1 MKILIT
7 GGLGNL
13 GLWLTEAF
21 LSAGATVHVLG
32 RSEKVNLVHANYTF
46 LKCDITDKKSLCNTI
61 TCYYDFCIH
70 AASYNEHFEADYAKK
85 ALLINALG
93 TDYICQRLLEVGVG
107 KIIYLSTFHVYGTPR
122 GVVNE
127 KTPIQPN
134 NDYGLTH
141 YFAEKYIEKYNRNSG
156 LKYSILRLTNSYGCP
171 RDIKT
176 NKWYLLLNDL
186 AKNVFETEKI
196 KLSSN
201 GNACRDFI
209 WMGDAVA
216 IIQAVMEND
225 STNNNIFNLSFGVS
239 RRLFDVAVLVQSAY
253 FQYSGKLIEIEVSD
267 SDLKEY
273 TDFRVSNEKLKSV
286 IEFTPVDKFIEESI
300 NIFKMLSTRV

>member
-21 LSAGATVHVLG
+21 LSVGATVHVLG
-32 RSEKVNLVHANYTF
+32 RSERVTLVHANYTF
-46 LKCDITDKKSLCNTI
+46 LKCDITDKQSLCDTI
-61 TCYYDFCIH
+61 VCYYDFCIH

-85 ALLINALG
+85 ALMINALG

-107 KIIYLSTFHVYGTPR
+107 KLIYLSTFHVYGASS

-127 KTPIQPN
+127 NTPIRPN

-171 RDIKT
+171 KDIKT
-176 NKWYLLLNDL
+176 DKWYLLLNDL
-186 AKNVFETEKI
+186 AKSVVETK
-196 KLSSN
+196 KLKLNSN
-201 GNACRDFI
+201 GNAYRDFI
-209 WMGDAVA
+209 WMGDVVA
-216 IIQAVMEND
+216 IIQAVMESENT
-225 STNNNIFNLSFGVS
+225 SNGIFNLSSGTS
-239 RRLFDVAVLVQSAY
+239 RRLFDIAVLVQSAY
-253 FQYSGKLIEIEVSD
+253 FQYSGDLIEIEIND
-267 SDLKEY
+267 SDLREY
-273 TDFRVSNEKLKSV
+273 VDFCVSNEKLRSV
-286 IEFTPVDKFIEESI
+286 IQFVPADKFIEESI
-300 NIFKMLSTRV
+300 NIFKMLSARV